1 MSSIPEKEVQD
12 LNERQRTLSK
22 DQMPIIKILKT
33 SFLVSVFVFDDFN
46 KPTFRSIKK

>member
-22 DQMPIIKILKT
+22 DKMQNIKILKP
-33 SFLVSVFVFDDFN
+33 FFGVGVRFWLL
-46 KPTFRSIKK
+46 P